1 MNDSFTASTI
11 LKPGEAPATS
21 GPRRTPRNE
30 STTAT
35 ELGLHPFELERVEKH
50 LFALANELFGIDEM
64 SIVRRKLIDG
74 AIGVLMVF
82 MKGRSSKWINSA
94 LEQVTA
100 ADQAGFAVRA
110 VKELL
115 WPDGV
120 WASEAEPYTKEQATN
135 DRRLARERLIE
146 SIPVELATLLTNDR
160 CRFGAEKVFQ
170 MLQCPLI
177 VKNLLYTHLDM
188 LLLRLFPSLP
198 VEGLFNARK
207 GLYTS

>member
-1 MNDSFTASTI
+1 
-11 LKPGEAPATS
+11 
-21 GPRRTPRNE
+21 
-30 STTAT
+30 
-35 ELGLHPFELERVEKH
+35 VEKH

-74 AIGVLMVF
+74 AIGVLMMF

-100 ADQAGFAVRA
+100 ADQAGFAVNA

-115 WPDGV
+115 WPGGV
-120 WASEAEPYTKEQATN
+120 WAEEAVPYTKEEERS
-135 DRRLARERLIE
+135 DRRSARERLIE
-146 SIPVELATLLTNDR
+146 AIPAELATLLTNER

-170 MLQCPLI
+170 MLQCPVL

-207 GLYTS
+207 GLYTRQ